1 VLNNQGETILNTD
14 KEATTMLARSVQ
26 GEGHALDRLGN
37 FTGARSHFMIAAE
50 LWRTLQR
57 WERVETCE
65 HLADSVA
72 DENALMLRRRR
83 AWRGLELVQ

>member
-1 VLNNQGETILNTD
+1 
-14 KEATTMLARSVQ
+14 
-26 GEGHALDRLGN
+26 
-37 FTGARSHFMIAAE
+37 MIAAE

-57 WERVETCE
+57 CERVETCE

-83 AWRGLELVQ
+83 AWRGRLELVQ